1 MTKEQKLK
9 MYEMRLDGY
18 TLQEIADEFGV
29 SRQYVDQVIPSNGRS
44 RKKSS
49 YDKCIYPNIKNW
61 LMEKR
66 ITYTQFADLC
76 GVDVM
81 TMHNGIT
88 GKVTMRKTT
97 IDGIL
102 KATGMKYEEAFME
115 DKP

>member
-18 TLQEIADEFGV
+18 TIQEIADEFGV
-29 SRQYVDQVIPSNGRS
+29 SRQYVVQIVPFNGRS
-44 RKKSS
+44 RKGSS

-61 LMEKR
+61 LIKNR
-66 ITYTQFADLC
+66 IAYRQFADLC
-76 GVDVM
+76 DVNVM
-81 TMHNGIT
+81 TLHNGINGNT
-88 GKVTMRKTT
+88 TMTKTT
-97 IDGIL
+97 IDKIL